1 VEIEVM
7 GSGYGGDG
15 GGSPSVCGSHVS
27 PIFLPYIHEYK
38 CKKIF
43 YDTMKYK
50 KMNEGIFLK
59 KNYTSMVNIS
69 YRVFTLHKNYL
80 HGA

>member
-1 VEIEVM
+1 M

-50 KMNEGIFLK
+50 KVNDGIFKFLCLHGK
-59 KNYTSMVNIS
+59 YFIW
-69 YRVFTLHKNYL
+69 VFTP
-80 HGA
+80 

>member
-1 VEIEVM
+1 MEIEVR

-50 KMNEGIFLK
+50 KVNDGIFKFLCLYGK
-59 KNYTSMVNIS
+59 YFLW
-69 YRVFTLHKNYL
+69 VFTLRKNYL